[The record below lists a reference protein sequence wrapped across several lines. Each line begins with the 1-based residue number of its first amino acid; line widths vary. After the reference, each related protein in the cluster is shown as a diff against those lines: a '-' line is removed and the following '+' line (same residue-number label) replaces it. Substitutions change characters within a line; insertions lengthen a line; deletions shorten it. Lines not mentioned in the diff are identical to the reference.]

1 MTIDPRWSIG
11 LSLLIALLGYAAG
24 IGSQLTDAGL
34 DPTSVKHLLSWI
46 GILSGLLATI
56 NAVLTGIPSKD
67 NKTGFLVKG
76 PDRP

>member
-11 LSLLIALLGYAAG
+11 LSLLIALLGYVAG

-34 DPTSVKHLLSWI
+34 DPTAIKHLLAWC
-46 GILSGLLATI
+46 GIVTGFLATI

-67 NKTGFLVKG
+67 NQTGFLVKG
-76 PDRP
+76 PKQ